1 MLNKKDLMS
10 STAQEEQPNEK
21 SEKPEKCVKLLKLKI
36 GEQDPA
42 TNSLVS
48 MEMQDTIRTGFRRSS
63 NSRNYNKRGSTSGT
77 GAINRRK
84 KSIDNIFGKIESTYI
99 EEVNKSKLKGLPR
112 RSLAN
117 DLDLAA
123 FRNAQNLESDD
134 DEENDENKKDDSVVK
149 MLDLKIGEQDP
160 TTNSLV
166 ALEMQDTQKIGFRH
180 KTIRKKSIDRIFS
193 KVKKVHIVHKFDKT
207 PLKGIPR
214 RSLASNLD
222 PAILRGDILESD
234 DDDFEENTENSNQT
248 ANENNTRKRIRG
260 RKFIDENDVV
270 EDSGEEFIKRTSQEK
285 MKRRVSFTPFAK
297 SSMRSSSRV
306 KSSFSRD
313 DDEDDNESNNDKNEN
328 KEKENNEDDSGVV
341 KVLNLNIGEKDPN
354 SETLVALEMQDTK
367 RTGFSNKN
375 QSMSKR
381 RKKSIDR
388 IFKGIDSVNVESGL
402 EPSKMK
408 IVKRRSL
415 AADFDIA
422 KFVQNDESES
432 E

>member
-1 MLNKKDLMS
+1 MS
-10 STAQEEQPNEK
+10 TKAKEEQPNEK
-21 SEKPEKCVKLLKLKI
+21 SERPEKCVKLMKLKI

-63 NSRNYNKRGSTSGT
+63 NSRNYNKRSSTSG
-77 GAINRRK
+77 ASNRRK
-84 KSIDNIFGKIESTYI
+84 KSIDNIFGKIEPTYI

-123 FRNAQNLESDD
+123 FRNSQNLESDD
-134 DEENDENKKDDSVVK
+134 DEDNEENKDDSVVK

-180 KTIRKKSIDRIFS
+180 KPIRKKSIDRIFK

-234 DDDFEENTENSNQT
+234 DDDFDENVENSNQT
-248 ANENNTRKRIRG
+248 ANDGAEKRVRG
-260 RKFIDENDVV
+260 RKFIDENDVI
-270 EDSGEEFIKRTSQEK
+270 EDSGEDFIKRTSQEK
-285 MKRRVSFTPFAK
+285 LKRRVSFTPFAK
-297 SSMRSSSRV
+297 SSMRTSSRV
-306 KSSFSRD
+306 RSSFSRD
-313 DDEDDNESNNDKNEN
+313 NDEDEDDTQNDHKEN
-328 KEKENNEDDSGVV
+328 KEKENTDDDSGVV

-375 QSMSKR
+375 LSMSKR

-388 IFKGIDSVNVESGL
+388 IFQGINSVNVESGL

>member
-1 MLNKKDLMS
+1 MLTKKKKELMS
-10 STAQEEQPNEK
+10 SETVEEQKNDK
-21 SEKPEKCVKLLKLKI
+21 SERPEKCVKLMKLKI

-48 MEMQDTIRTGFRRSS
+48 MEMQDTIRTGFRRSGS
-63 NSRNYNKRGSTSGT
+63 GNYNRRNTVSG
-77 GAINRRK
+77 GASSRRK
-84 KSIDNIFGKIESTYI
+84 KSIDNIFSKIEPTYI

-134 DEENDENKKDDSVVK
+134 EDNEENKKDDSVVK

-180 KTIRKKSIDRIFS
+180 KPIRKKSIDRIFQ

-234 DDDFEENTENSNQT
+234 DDDLDENIENPSHLVNDNKSRQP
-248 ANENNTRKRIRG
+248 AKG
-260 RKFIDENDVV
+260 RRFIDENDVV
-270 EDSGEEFIKRTSQEK
+270 EDTGEDFIKRTSQEK
-285 MKRRVSFTPFAK
+285 MRRRVSFTPFAK
-297 SSMRSSSRV
+297 SSMRSTSRV
-306 KSSFSRD
+306 KSSFSKND
-313 DDEDDNESNNDKNEN
+313 DDDYDDDQEEKDESKQKDNND
-328 KEKENNEDDSGVV
+328 DDSGVV
-341 KVLNLNIGEKDPN
+341 KVLNLNIGEKDPH

-375 QSMSKR
+375 KSMSRR
-381 RKKSIDR
+381 RKKSIDK
-388 IFKGIDSVNVESGL
+388 IFEGINSVNVESGL
-402 EPSKMK
+402 EPAKMK

-422 KFVQNDESES
+422 KFVANDESES
-432 E
+432 D

>member
-1 MLNKKDLMS
+1 MS
-10 STAQEEQPNEK
+10 TKEKEEQPNEK
-21 SEKPEKCVKLLKLKI
+21 SERPEKCVKLMKLKI

-63 NSRNYNKRGSTSGT
+63 NSRNYNKRSSTSG
-77 GAINRRK
+77 ASNRRK
-84 KSIDNIFGKIESTYI
+84 KSIDNIFGKIEPTYI

-123 FRNAQNLESDD
+123 FRNSQNLESDD
-134 DEENDENKKDDSVVK
+134 DEDNEENKDDSVVK

-180 KTIRKKSIDRIFS
+180 KPIRKKSIDRIFK

-234 DDDFEENTENSNQT
+234 DDDFDENVENSNQA
-248 ANENNTRKRIRG
+248 ANDGAEKRVRG
-260 RKFIDENDVV
+260 RKFIDENDVI
-270 EDSGEEFIKRTSQEK
+270 EDSGEDFIKRTSQEK
-285 MKRRVSFTPFAK
+285 LKRRVSFTPFAK
-297 SSMRSSSRV
+297 SSMRTSSRV
-306 KSSFSRD
+306 RSSFSRD
-313 DDEDDNESNNDKNEN
+313 NDEDEDDTQNDQKEN
-328 KEKENNEDDSGVV
+328 KEKENTDDDSGVV

-375 QSMSKR
+375 LSMSKR

-388 IFKGIDSVNVESGL
+388 IFQGINSVNVESGL